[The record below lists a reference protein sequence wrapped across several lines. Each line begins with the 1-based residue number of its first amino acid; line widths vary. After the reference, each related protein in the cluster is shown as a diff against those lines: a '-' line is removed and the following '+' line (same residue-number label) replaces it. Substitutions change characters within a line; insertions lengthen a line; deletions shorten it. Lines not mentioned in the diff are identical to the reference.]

1 MKTKTILLS
10 SFLLL
15 SLVLLSCKNE
25 KNNTTTMEVK
35 GKVKG
40 LRKGTLYLQKVQDSV
55 LVSVDSVTIEGTPDF
70 SFSTPIETPEV
81 FYLYLNKEDGDS
93 LNDRILF
100 FGEPGIIEIETL
112 LKTFES
118 SATVKGSENQ
128 ELLQEYRS
136 FARKFD
142 DQNLTLFKAYLEAQ
156 QAAQTEKADSLT
168 NAMDLLLRRRYLY
181 SLNFALRNADHNI
194 APYIALTE
202 VYDAGLPLLDTVA
215 SKMTEEVR
223 NSKYGKELM
232 DYLEMRRKQEERNK

>member
-1 MKTKTILLS
+1 VKTKAILLYP
-10 SFLLL
+10 FLLL
-15 SLVLLSCKNE
+15 SIVLLSCENA
-25 KNNTTTMEVK
+25 KNNANKMEVK
-35 GKVKG
+35 GQIKG
-40 LRKGTLYLQKVQDSV
+40 LRKGTLYLQKVHDSV
-55 LVSVDSVTIEGTPDF
+55 LVSVDSVKIEGTPDF

-100 FGEPGIIEIETL
+100 FGEPGTIEIETL

-136 FARKFD
+136 FARKFN

-156 QAAQTEKADSLT
+156 QAAQTQKADSL
-168 NAMDLLLRRRYLY
+168 NKAMESLLRRRYLY
-181 SLNFALRNADHNI
+181 SLNFAARHANHNI

-232 DYLEMRRKQEERNK
+232 GYLEMRRKQEGSNK